1 MGSLPRG
8 AVALVTGAARRLG
21 RAIALRLA
29 AGGCGVVIHYRSSE
43 QEAQQVARLVASE
56 GVGAWLLQADLA
68 DPGEAEALAG
78 RAMELAGRLDVLVNN
93 ASSYPGGDLATL
105 GLDDLVASLRLNA
118 WAPFAIARG
127 FACSARQGRIV
138 NMLDARL
145 RGYDREHA
153 QYILAKH
160 MLERLTRMLAME
172 FAPGFTVNA
181 VAPGLVMAPVDNE
194 GLDIQRLTGD
204 LPLRRAGSP
213 EDVVEAVEFLL
224 GSGYITGQVIYVDG
238 GRHLREP

>member
-1 MGSLPRG
+1 MGSLPHG

-29 AGGCGVVIHYRSSE
+29 ARGCGVVVHYRSSE
-43 QEAQQVARLVASE
+43 QEAQHVVELVASE

-68 DPGEAEALAG
+68 DPGEAQALAD

-93 ASSYPGGDLATL
+93 ASSYPRGDLATL
-105 GLDDLVASLRLNA
+105 AFDDLVASLRLNA
-118 WAPFAIARG
+118 WAPLAVSRG
-127 FACSARQGRIV
+127 FACSAKRGRIV

-145 RGYDREHA
+145 RGYDREHP

-160 MLERLTRMLAME
+160 MLEKLTGMMAME
-172 FAPGFTVNA
+172 LAPGFTVNA

-194 GLDIQRLTGD
+194 SLDIQRLAGD